1 MVRSMSLSKWGP
13 TDCKLE
19 TTLTEVDRSRPALRG
34 LSQDNNA
41 KFKCSAPFD
50 SHQPL
55 PINTAGCHRRS
66 FLCPPNATFDSIALL
81 AFLSCLEFLARQ
93 LIQSSPDGVRLPLAI
108 EALSQ

>member
-41 KFKCSAPFD
+41 KFKCSAPQ
-50 SHQPL
+50 QP
-55 PINTAGCHRRS
+55 PHINTTGCHRRS

-93 LIQSSPDGVRLPLAI
+93 LIQSSPDGVRPPLAI